1 MKFAAHSTLPIRN
14 PALVERVHDIA
25 GTPLAEVRL
34 KIADLRRLE
43 RVLAEMVK
51 ACAQGMMLPCPL
63 RETLAQ
69 GG

>member
-1 MKFAAHSTLPIRN
+1 
-14 PALVERVHDIA
+14 VHDIA